1 MLPLRLRKK
10 RDEWETEKYTHN
22 NIIAV
27 LLQLMPGYDPA
38 KKENAAARMCRLGGR
53 KEPSIRMLERTDEA
67 QTHLKRQTIVTS
79 ILSKNKTHEHTHIAA
94 GNESPLCTSIH
105 CCSWF
110 SDTAYS
116 TTDHI
121 TYPPHTRTHTLLTTQ
136 THNSFILFLRKT

>member
-1 MLPLRLRKK
+1 MSGKQK
-10 RDEWETEKYTHN
+10 NIHN

-53 KEPSIRMLERTDEA
+53 KVPSMRMLERTDEA

-94 GNESPLCTSIH
+94 GNESPLCINYTLLLM
-105 CCSWF
+105 F

-136 THNSFILFLRKT
+136 THNSFIYFKKNIKNFTLFSNNI